1 MTAAS
6 RVSIKDIAKAAGVSY
21 STVSRALNDSPLI
34 SQEVRSR
41 IQEMA
46 QTMGY
51 TPNALAQS
59 LLSRLTHSIGLVITT
74 ISDPF
79 FVDVVKGVE
88 EVAREAEISVFLAT
102 SDNDPEKEIKI
113 IETFNRRR
121 VDGVIVA
128 ASQVGVDYAN
138 RLEEIHIPVV
148 MINNQAAGEYKNLY
162 SIAVDDFSGGRL
174 AVQYLTSLGHRRI
187 GYIGMNNRPGSNDRR
202 YKGYLASLEEI
213 GIAAQQDLVYFSE
226 TTSSGDFSG
235 DIKTGQSLAPRL
247 LEKNVSAIFCYCDTV
262 AAGALLACRHLGV
275 AVPEQASIIGF
286 DDNDLCEIVSPSLTT
301 IRQPKRV
308 MGQMAMEMLLK
319 CISGG
324 FVTDSLLKPTL
335 VVRQS
340 TASPPDFK

>member
-34 SQEVRSR
+34 SQEVRDR
-41 IQEMA
+41 IQELA
-46 QTMGY
+46 QSMGY

-88 EVAREAEISVFLAT
+88 EVAREAGISVFLAT

-113 IETFNRRR
+113 IEAFNRRR

-128 ASQVGVDYAN
+128 ASQVGLDYAN
-138 RLEEIHIPVV
+138 RLEEIRIPVV
-148 MINNQAAGEYKNLY
+148 MINNQASGEYKNLY
-162 SIAVDDFSGGRL
+162 SIAIDDFSGGRL
-174 AVQYLTSLGHRRI
+174 AVHHLLELGHRRI
-187 GYIGMNNRPGSNDRR
+187 GYIGMKNRPASNSRR
-202 YKGYLASLEEI
+202 LKGYAASLEEN
-213 GIAAQQDLVYFSE
+213 GITCQKELICSSE
-226 TTSSGDFSG
+226 STLSGDFSG
-235 DIKTGQSLAPRL
+235 DIKTGQALVTEL
-247 LEKNVSAIFCYCDTV
+247 LERGVTAIFCYCDTV
-262 AAGALLACRHLGV
+262 AAGALLACRQLGV
-275 AVPEQASIIGF
+275 AVPGQMSIIGF
-286 DDNDLCEIVSPSLTT
+286 DDNDLCEIVTPSLTT
-301 IRQPKRV
+301 IRQPKRE

-324 FVTDSLLKPTL
+324 FVTDSLLTPTL

-340 TASPPDFK
+340 TGPAPDLK